1 MKLSSEIA
9 NLSIELKNRY
19 ARIIAQN
26 EPATARKANEIIAAL
41 YALSCGSVVVAL
53 NAVGGK
59 GWRKVMI
66 DKRGVKALAVNLS
79 GNSMLDKILYNI
91 EQFVTVTA
99 AIKEARTQAMM
110 NRYLAE
116 WHNVV
121 DTANL
126 RMYAMAKAKAS

>member
-9 NLSIELKNRY
+9 NLSIELKSRY

-26 EPATARKANEIIAAL
+26 DPAAARKANEMIAAL

-59 GWRKVMI
+59 NWRKVLI
-66 DKRGVKALAVNLS
+66 DKRGVRALAVNVS
-79 GNSMLDKILYNI
+79 GNSMLDKTLYNI
-91 EQFVTVTA
+91 EQFVTVTG
-99 AIKEARTQAMM
+99 AIKEARIRAMM

-121 DTANL
+121 DDANL
-126 RMYAMAKAKAS
+126 RMYALAKAKG

>member
-9 NLSIELKNRY
+9 NLSVELKSRY
-19 ARIIAQN
+19 ARIIAQAD
-26 EPATARKANEIIAAL
+26 PSTARKANEIIAAL

-79 GNSMLDKILYNI
+79 GNSMLDKTIYNI
-91 EQFVTVTA
+91 EQFVTVSG
-99 AIKEARTQAMM
+99 AITEVRTQAMM

-121 DTANL
+121 DAANL
-126 RMYAMAKAKAS
+126 RMYTMAKIKAS

>member
-1 MKLSSEIA
+1 MKLSTEIA
-9 NLSIELKNRY
+9 NLSTELKGRY
-19 ARIIAQN
+19 ARIIAASD
-26 EPATARKANEIIAAL
+26 PAAVRKANEVIAGL

-66 DKRGVKALAVNLS
+66 DRKGVKALAVNVS
-79 GNSMLDKILYNI
+79 GNSMLDKTLYNI
-91 EQFVTVTA
+91 EQFVTVTT
-99 AIKEARTQAMM
+99 AIKDPRTRALM

-121 DTANL
+121 DSANQRIYTL
-126 RMYAMAKAKAS
+126 AKAKPG